1 MRDRSLVTLMASGLR
16 RKAAVTPTTF
26 DGPLRELSGVGV
38 KEPFAGAW
46 QRNMSSENSGTLL
59 SNPAVYACV
68 TRIASDIAKLDLRLL
83 DETLPQVEPAAAASP
98 FWRCIRKP
106 NGHQNRIQ
114 FIRYWLLCKLIWGN
128 AYAVK
133 MRDARTMVSALYL
146 LDPRRV
152 APMVSPDG
160 GVYYSLGADD
170 LAQLPHGILAAPQS
184 EVIHDRCPTLW
195 HPLIGVPPLF
205 AAALSGSL
213 GIKIQRNSHAFFS
226 NMSRPSGILTA
237 PRKISDEVADR
248 LKRQW
253 EENFSAGSLGKFAV
267 LGEGLEY
274 QAMTIAAEQSQVAEQ
289 LEISARDIATAFHM
303 PAHKINIGA
312 MPAAANAQAAKIG
325 YYEDCLQEHIEDIE
339 LCLTEG
345 LELPP
350 GLTYEFDLDGL
361 TRMDSL
367 TQMDVLTKGTK
378 GGILKPNEGR
388 RRLRLGPVDG
398 GDAVYMQHQDYSLAA
413 LAKRDAKE
421 DPFASGTAPAAPPP
435 KDPEDPEAEGVPGD
449 DVDETDEPAAD
460 AEKRER
466 AADTLLQVLDVLA
479 AKAAAAAPVPVPTP
493 APPVLQ
499 RAADEPSVEDLLS
512 IFRAKAA
519 AHG

>member
-26 DGPLRELSGVGV
+26 DGPLRELSGVGIR
-38 KEPFAGAW
+38 EPFAGAW
-46 QRNMSSENSGTLL
+46 QRNQSIEHTGTLL
-59 SNPAVYACV
+59 GHPTVYACT
-68 TRIASDIAKLDLRLL
+68 TRIAADISKLDLRLL
-83 DETLPQVEPAAAASP
+83 DETQPEVLPAAASSP

-106 NGHQNRIQ
+106 NGYQNRIQ
-114 FIRYWLLCKLIWGN
+114 FIRYWLLCKLIFGN

-133 MRDARTMVSALYL
+133 VRDARTMVAALYL

-152 APMVSPDG
+152 SPLVTPDG

-170 LAQLPHGILAAPQS
+170 LAQLPYGMLAAPQS
-184 EVIHDRCPTLW
+184 EIIHDRCPTLW
-195 HPLIGVPPLF
+195 HPLVGVPPLF

-213 GIKIQRNSHAFFS
+213 GIKIQKNSLAFFG

-237 PRKISDEVADR
+237 PRKISDEVAER

-253 EENFSAGSLGKFAV
+253 EENYSANSIGKFAV

-289 LEISARDIATAFHM
+289 LEISARDVATAFHM
-303 PAHKINIGA
+303 PAHKVNIGQ
-312 MPAAANAQAAKIG
+312 MPAAANAQAAKIA

-345 LELPP
+345 LELPA

-367 TQMDVLTKGTK
+367 TQMEVLTKGTK

-388 RRLRLGPVDG
+388 RRLRLGPVEG

-413 LAKRDAKE
+413 LAKRDARD
-421 DPFASGTAPAAPPP
+421 DPFGTAPAPAPQPLP
-435 KDPEDPEAEGVPGD
+435 ADPDAE
-449 DVDETDEPAAD
+449 DEPADEPAED
-460 AEKRER
+460 AEER
-466 AADTLLQVLDVLA
+466 MANAMAKVLEAIAARPAPAPLPAEPRT
-479 AKAAAAAPVPVPTP
+479 AAAPE
-493 APPVLQ
+493 A
-499 RAADEPSVEDLLS
+499 PSVDDLLA
-512 IFRAKAA
+512 IFRAKATE
-519 AHG
+519 HG